1 MFLLQFDC
9 WWILDFYFILCISRK
24 LLFFNEV
31 SGCKSIRCLFSQHA
45 SLLGSLAQGSHRWS
59 DMCRQQIDYQ
69 KTNKKKNKNIK
80 IINEL
85 WYAVCVV
92 VTVTCKEY
100 SRVVLPQH
108 FWMNAIGSWGT
119 AGSSQQGR
127 RRGPTGWSAH
137 ECLQALC
144 LYVFFFL
151 YFFINSF
158 PDGFVEWWDGFGV
171 DMPYCRFVLESGI
184 FSTLAH
190 A

>member
-69 KTNKKKNKNIK
+69 KTNKKNKNIK

>member
-1 MFLLQFDC
+1 M
-9 WWILDFYFILCISRK
+9 
-24 LLFFNEV
+24 
-31 SGCKSIRCLFSQHA
+31 RCLVVRALDVSSA
-45 SLLGSLAQGSHRWS
+45 SMPVCWVPLPKEATDGVICVDSKLTIKKQ
-59 DMCRQQIDYQ
+59 
-69 KTNKKKNKNIK
+69 TKKNKNIK